1 MSNHNTGR
9 GHTDL
14 AAQVQLTQAMA
25 APTSPPPATSE
36 TDPVF
41 AAWLAAKPPVS
52 AFTNDASYL
61 ASPATADLSLA
72 NHNLV
77 DVLSLAFGG
86 NTILDLGGAQ
96 LKDGTPGGNS
106 GAAISLRNR
115 QLTNQYAM
123 PLADWSGTALQDG
136 LGNAFL
142 TNLTGRNVSELANDA
157 GYSTGAYTPA
167 DPSRWAGNP
176 PGSLAAAIDRLAE
189 LASNHGANPIP

>member
-1 MSNHNTGR
+1 MAFDPTLPANKSKIRSLELRNQFTGLKTLIDAVPA
-9 GHTDL
+9 GPPGPQGPQGDPGG
-14 AAQVQLTQAMA
+14 VGPLT
-25 APTSPPPATSE
+25 S
-36 TDPVF
+36 
-41 AAWLAAKPPVS
+41 
-52 AFTNDASYL
+52 
-61 ASPATADLSLA
+61 DLSLA

-96 LKDGTPGGNS
+96 LKDGTPGGNG

-115 QLTNQYAM
+115 QLTNQFAM
-123 PLADWSGTALQDG
+123 PLADWSGTQLVDAF
-136 LGNAFL
+136 GNAFL

>member
-1 MSNHNTGR
+1 MFDPTEPKNGEVVDADLLRAQLNAVNT
-9 GHTDL
+9 
-14 AAQVQLTQAMA
+14 AAT
-25 APTSPPPATSE
+25 APE

-41 AAWLAAKPPVS
+41 AAWLASHPPVS
-52 AFTNDASYL
+52 ALTNDAGYL
-61 ASPATADLSLA
+61 TTPLTADLELA
-72 NHNLV
+72 GHNVV

-123 PLADWSGTALQDG
+123 PLADWSGPALQDG

-142 TNLTGRNVSELANDA
+142 T
-157 GYSTGAYTPA
+157 PA
-167 DPSRWAGNP
+167 SAPVVRALDWGSNP
-176 PGSLAAAIDRLAE
+176 PTTVGEWMLRMAAAQ
-189 LASNHGANPIP
+189 SNNGANPIP